1 MATLLARAV
10 AAQKWWFGLPSD
22 VSASAGAVA
31 GAFVANCVVA
41 QRADKTDSLP
51 DKVASAGLGTA
62 SGLAAGYFL
71 GLYSPLTVPAMAAGL
86 YMMCAN
92 NKRAEAP

>member
-1 MATLLARAV
+1 MFAAHPCGCFYILNKTHTHTHTHAFASIMATLLTRAV

-41 QRADKTDSLP
+41 QRADKTDS
-51 DKVASAGLGTA
+51 
-62 SGLAAGYFL
+62 
-71 GLYSPLTVPAMAAGL
+71 
-86 YMMCAN
+86 
-92 NKRAEAP
+92 